1 MDNAIFDYPPT
12 NNFTESDNLL
22 PDNAPEQANF
32 AYHPNS
38 DLSRHLIINH
48 NIPCYNGMPRSINEY
63 YYLDFFQDY
72 KDEDSKAGIVY
83 ISFSR
88 NITWVHI
95 GVCVSSKNNYYA
107 LSFAVEENLQKLTTS
122 QIYEATLK
130 KGKIANITRYIK
142 KIEHKSKL

>member
-1 MDNAIFDYPPT
+1 MDKTIFDYPPT

-22 PDNAPEQANF
+22 PSDAPEQDNF
-32 AYHPNS
+32 VYHPNS

-63 YYLDFFQDY
+63 YYLEFFQDY

-122 QIYEATLK
+122 QIYETTLK
-130 KGKIANITRYIK
+130 KGKIANIARYKK

>member
-63 YYLDFFQDY
+63 YYLDFFQITRMRILRL
-72 KDEDSKAGIVY
+72 ELFTFRSVVILLGF
-83 ISFSR
+83 ISVFVLVQKM
-88 NITWVHI
+88 ITMLL
-95 GVCVSSKNNYYA
+95 A
-107 LSFAVEENLQKLTTS
+107 LL
-122 QIYEATLK
+122 LK
-130 KGKIANITRYIK
+130 KIYKN
-142 KIEHKSKL
+142 